1 MLKVNRKDTQIK
13 EETAKLMSV
22 SGKLTF
28 LVFVLPVFFLSS
40 FFAFGFYFYRNSFDA
55 TSFFT
60 AVSGFFS
67 SLVINLLVWER
78 LRESLSEKMKYLDE
92 NVFIGLY
99 DELENGDL
107 FSYQPQKSKR
117 ALDDLR
123 KYGKFLI
130 ITSYPKNL
138 IEQLETFVQLHSS
151 FYEKKEQ
158 IFDIAKQLG
167 ANPCYSR
174 TLFRDMGIIRDVWET
189 SAKEELDKSQSIA
202 VSMQK
207 ENSKLIDE
215 NKAIFEKMGTERK
228 RALELLENFLKTNNL
243 RMTKSQ
249 IELNS
254 HGSFGVQGP

>member
-1 MLKVNRKDTQIK
+1 M
-13 EETAKLMSV
+13 

-28 LVFVLPVFFLSS
+28 LVFVLPVFLLSL
-40 FFAFGFYFYRNSFDA
+40 FFAFGFYFYINSFDA

-92 NVFIGLY
+92 SVFIGLY
-99 DELENGDL
+99 DELENGNL
-107 FSYQPQKSKR
+107 FFEQEKSKK

-138 IEQLETFVQLHSS
+138 IEQLENFVQLHSS

-158 IFDIAKQLG
+158 LLNIAEHLG
-167 ANPCYSR
+167 ANLCYR
-174 TLFRDMGIIRDVWET
+174 EILFRDLGIIGFASET
-189 SAKEELDKSQSIA
+189 SVKEELEKSQSIA

-207 ENSKLIDE
+207 TNPKLIDE
-215 NKAIFEKMGTERK
+215 TRAMLEKIKIERK
-228 RALELLENFLKTNNL
+228 RTLELLENFLKTNNL
-243 RMTKSQ
+243 RTAKTKL
-249 IELNS
+249 ELNPY
-254 HGSFGVQGP
+254 GSGF